1 MSPARIPEGSVFV
14 ARRAGENVAAQLLE
28 AAEQIGADR
37 FLSVRT
43 TTGGYHVWADVAE
56 QYQANLP
63 EEEEVEEEEEDDES
77 TPSKTIEEEE
87 AEAEAKRLA
96 AEAAAAAADAAKVD
110 AAKAADGDAGNGE
123 QTPEPI
129 GVTLDN
135 TRGEIDDYASKLTPP
150 VDTTKAANKPDAIKL
165 IEEARKTPAAE

>member
-14 ARRAGENVAAQLLE
+14 ARRAGENVALQLLE
-28 AAEQIGADR
+28 AAEEIGADR
-37 FLSVRT
+37 NLSVRT

-63 EEEEVEEEEEDDES
+63 EEEEVEEVEDEEES
-77 TPSKTIEEEE
+77 TPAKTVEEEE

-96 AEAAAAAADAAKVD
+96 AEEE
-110 AAKAADGDAGNGE
+110 AAKAKADAE
-123 QTPEPI
+123 AQAPATI
-129 GVTLDN
+129 GVTVDS
-135 TRGEIDDYASKLTPP
+135 TREQINEYASKLTPP

-165 IEEARKTPAAE
+165 IEEALAAQTPAAE

>member
-43 TTGGYHVWADVAE
+43 TTGGYHVWENVAE

-63 EEEEVEEEEEDDES
+63 EEEEVEEVEEDDES
-77 TPSKTIEEEE
+77 TPAKTVEEEE

-96 AEAAAAAADAAKVD
+96 AEEEA
-110 AAKAADGDAGNGE
+110 AAKAKADAE
-123 QTPEPI
+123 AQAPATI
-129 GVTLDN
+129 GVTVDS
-135 TRGEIDDYASKLTPP
+135 TREQINEYASKLTPP

-165 IEEARKTPAAE
+165 IEEALAAQTPAAE

>member
-14 ARRAGENVAAQLLE
+14 ARRAGENVALQLLE
-28 AAEQIGADR
+28 AAEEIGADR
-37 FLSVRT
+37 NLSVRT

-63 EEEEVEEEEEDDES
+63 QEEEVEEVEDEEES
-77 TPSKTIEEEE
+77 TPAKTVEEEE

-96 AEAAAAAADAAKVD
+96 AEEEA
-110 AAKAADGDAGNGE
+110 AAKAKADAE
-123 QTPEPI
+123 AQAPATI
-129 GVTLDN
+129 GVTVDS
-135 TRGEIDDYASKLTPP
+135 TREQINEYASKLTPP

-165 IEEARKTPAAE
+165 IEEALAAQTPAAE

>member
-14 ARRAGENVAAQLLE
+14 ARRAGENVALQLLE
-28 AAEQIGADR
+28 AAEEIGADR
-37 FLSVRT
+37 NLSVRT

-63 EEEEVEEEEEDDES
+63 EEEEVEEVEDEEES
-77 TPSKTIEEEE
+77 TPAKTVEEEE

-96 AEAAAAAADAAKVD
+96 AEEE
-110 AAKAADGDAGNGE
+110 AAKAKADAE
-123 QTPEPI
+123 AQAPATI
-129 GVTLDN
+129 GVTVDS
-135 TRGEIDDYASKLTPP
+135 TREQINEYASKLTPP

-165 IEEARKTPAAE
+165 IEEARKPQTPAE